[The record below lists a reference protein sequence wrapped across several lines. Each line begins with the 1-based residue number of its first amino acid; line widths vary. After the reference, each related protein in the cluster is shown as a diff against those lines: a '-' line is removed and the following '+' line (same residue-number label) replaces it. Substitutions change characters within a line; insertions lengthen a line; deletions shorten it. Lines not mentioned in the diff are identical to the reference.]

1 MVSIKIYF
9 VLLYEAG
16 ETVIKTVNF
25 VYVCFDSS
33 VVFCFCFL
41 LTMTEKRLCTSV
53 FVTKQKQAY

>member
-1 MVSIKIYF
+1 MLSIKIYF

-33 VVFCFCFL
+33 GFFIF
-41 LTMTEKRLCTSV
+41 
-53 FVTKQKQAY
+53 FIDHD

>member
-33 VVFCFCFL
+33 GFVFF
-41 LTMTEKRLCTSV
+41 
-53 FVTKQKQAY
+53 Y